1 MNLGENIHNA
11 FEVVN
16 KTHENVNNLIE
27 FCKLMVNEKKEF
39 DLMSPKFLRYKSD
52 SDYWGWNTRQLF
64 LLFQDMQDEVL
75 ENGWRDGPI
84 YVLEILLYDPYEC
97 FETNEPRLELAKFE
111 YEDIKNLPTGV
122 SPSNYYCFTH
132 PLYDL
137 DYEELEDGT
146 LVADM
151 PEEFTQRY
159 WGVKRVVCK
168 VELLVDVNNENAYDK
183 IFGAFKYLKT
193 K

>member
-52 SDYWGWNTRQLF
+52 SDYWGWNTTQMF
-64 LLFQDMQDEVL
+64 LLFQDMQDEML
-75 ENGWRDGPI
+75 ENGWRDGPV
-84 YVLEILLYDPYEC
+84 YVLEILLYDTYEC
-97 FETNEPRLELAKFE
+97 FETIEPRLEIAKFE

-122 SPSNYYCFTH
+122 SPASYYCFTH

-137 DYEELEDGT
+137 DYDELEEGT

-159 WGVKRVVCK
+159 WGVNRVVCK

>member
-122 SPSNYYCFTH
+122 STANYYCFTH

>member
-16 KTHENVNNLIE
+16 KTHENVHNLIE
-27 FCKLMVNEKKEF
+27 FCKLMANEKKEF
-39 DLMSPKFLRYKSD
+39 ELVSPKFLRYKSD
-52 SDYWGWNTRQLF
+52 SDYWGWNTTQMF
-64 LLFQDMQDEVL
+64 LLFQDIQDEML

-84 YVLEILLYDPYEC
+84 YVLEILLYDEYEC
-97 FETNEPRLELAKFE
+97 FETTEPRLEIAKFE
-111 YEDIKNLPTGV
+111 YEDIKNFSSGV
-122 SPSNYYCFTH
+122 SPASYYCFTH

-137 DYEELEDGT
+137 DYEELEDGI

>member
-122 SPSNYYCFTH
+122 SPANYYCFTH

-159 WGVKRVVCK
+159 WDVKRVVCK

>member
-52 SDYWGWNTRQLF
+52 SDYWGWNTTQMF
-64 LLFQDMQDEVL
+64 LLFQDMQDEML
-75 ENGWRDGPI
+75 ENGWRDGPV
-84 YVLEILLYDPYEC
+84 YVLEILLYDTYEC
-97 FETNEPRLELAKFE
+97 FETIEPRLEIAKFE
-111 YEDIKNLPTGV
+111 YEDVKNFPSGV
-122 SPSNYYCFTH
+122 SPTSYYCFTH

-137 DYEELEDGT
+137 NYEELEDGT

-183 IFGAFKYLKT
+183 ILGAFKYLKT